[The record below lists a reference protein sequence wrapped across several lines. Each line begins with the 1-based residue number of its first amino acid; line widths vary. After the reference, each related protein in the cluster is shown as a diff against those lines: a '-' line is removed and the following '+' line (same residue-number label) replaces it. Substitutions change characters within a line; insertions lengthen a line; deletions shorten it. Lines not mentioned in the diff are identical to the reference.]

1 MSFLYPRRVI
11 LSRQNRNTTPGA
23 QPYSG
28 VTRANETVLGG
39 GIPAHIQADR
49 QGTSPTAAL
58 AADAAGQSI
67 WKIIM
72 KKLALGA
79 VTERDIITDDLGKRY
94 QVISADWGPLVTSCR
109 CQLME
114 T

>member
-1 MSFLYPRRVI
+1 MSFLYPRRAVI
-11 LSRQNRNTTPGA
+11 SRQNRNTTPGA

-28 VTRANETVLGG
+28 VKKANETVIAG

-49 QGTSPTAAL
+49 QGTAPVAGL

-67 WKIIM
+67 WKVIV
-72 KKLALGA
+72 KVPLGQ
-79 VTERDIITDDLGKRY
+79 VLERDIITDDLGKRY
-94 QVISADWGPLVTSCR
+94 QVISADWGPLVTTCR
-109 CQLME
+109 CQLLE